1 MGFRGNFLGIAGSV
15 LLFVVGAAGQS
26 SITVLVN
33 DSAGVGRDVLEKAE
47 MEASRL
53 FEDAGIWIRWEH
65 CNETDACRRRLLRDE
80 FVLHIVPNGKTQS
93 EFVFGEA
100 FLGEDGRGQY
110 SDVFFDRIQ
119 LAPENIDVAR
129 MLGVVA
135 AHELG
140 HLLLGSR
147 AHSHIGIMEPIWG
160 KSTIRR
166 VGMGT
171 LLFTP
176 DQARLMRR
184 RIGENDRIPI
194 RPFPKTDRDFGLLSS
209 STPGLRF

>member
-1 MGFRGNFLGIAGSV
+1 MGFRRNFFGIAASV
-15 LLFVVGAAGQS
+15 LLFGMSAVGQS

-33 DSAGVGRDVLEKAE
+33 DSASVQRDLLEKAE
-47 MEASRL
+47 IEASRL
-53 FEDAGIWIRWEH
+53 FEDAGVSIRWMH
-65 CNETDACRRRLLRDE
+65 CNESDACRRRLSRDE
-80 FVLHIVPNGKTQS
+80 FVLSIVPNGKTHS

-110 SDVFFDRIQ
+110 SDVFFDRIRT
-119 LAPENIDVAR
+119 APGNIDVGR

-140 HLLLGSR
+140 HLLLGSG
-147 AHSHIGIMEPIWG
+147 AHSRMGIMEPTWG
-160 KSTIRR
+160 KSTILK

-171 LLFTP
+171 LAFTP
-176 DQARLMRR
+176 DQARRMRR
-184 RIGENDRIPI
+184 RVGENYGTQVRS
-194 RPFPKTDRDFGLLSS
+194 FQKTDRDFGLLSS